1 MEVDSGIERAPVINE
16 EFNTVTLVDPQR
28 GTRKLPIRR
37 NHWPRY
43 SCDSSVPPCQG
54 DWKEHRSCRCP
65 LNEAQKPEEQ
75 AS

>member
-16 EFNTVTLVDPQR
+16 EFNTVALVDPQR

-54 DWKEHRSCRCP
+54 DWKEHRSRRGP
-65 LNEAQKPEEQ
+65 LNEA
-75 AS
+75 